1 MENFIRTVL
10 ISLMLLLGRTATAG
24 CEFYP
29 GHSMTALK
37 IDIPPTLSIPRD
49 TPNGTV
55 IYESPPL
62 VIGTISSSYK
72 CTSTEP
78 AGVRNNVGQLGG
90 IPSDSYTLPIGTTGL
105 GWRWKQGGYS
115 NAAYP
120 SGGSPIGGT
129 GFNGVRNTIEIVK
142 FADVTKT
149 QKIPSG
155 VLGYIQVGEVVPLSM
170 STGGMTIVA
179 QSCETPDVKVN
190 MGAYNLSQFSEIG
203 KHSDP
208 VIFNIKVN
216 NCPRGINKVT
226 YTLSPTPSS
235 PIVNL
240 GSGTIGLNASST
252 AKGIALQLL
261 DSDLTPVTFNKA
273 YTVSDYSAVGG
284 NFSIPLNAQFIRT
297 VPTGKNGA
305 LDAGMSSGT
314 ANAEVWFIMNY
325 L

>member
-1 MENFIRTVL
+1 MKNLIRTIL
-10 ISLMLLLGRTATAG
+10 ISSLLLLGRSAVAG

-29 GHSMTALK
+29 GHSMTELK
-37 IDIPPTLSIPRD
+37 IDIPTTLSIPRD

-55 IYESPPL
+55 IYESPIL
-62 VIGTISSSYK
+62 TTNNVSSSYK
-72 CTSTEP
+72 CTSAEP

-90 IPSDSYTLPIGTTGL
+90 ITSNLYTLPIGTTGL
-105 GWRWKQGGYS
+105 GWQWRVAGNLS
-115 NAAYP
+115 PAYP
-120 SGGSPIGGT
+120 LGKSPIGGF
-129 GFNGVRNTIEIVK
+129 GFNGVQHSIAIVK
-142 FADVTKT
+142 FADVTTT

-155 VLGYIQVGEVVPLSM
+155 VLGYYQRGEVTALSM
-170 STGGMTIVA
+170 STGGMTILA
-179 QSCETPDVKVN
+179 QSCETPDVKVD

-208 VIFNIKVN
+208 VNFNIKVN

-226 YTLSPTPSS
+226 YTLSQTPNSPTLSF
-235 PIVNL
+235 
-240 GSGTIGLNASST
+240 GSGTIGLNSSST

-261 DSDLTPVTFNKA
+261 DSDLAPITFDKA
-273 YTVSDYSAVGG
+273 YTISDYSAAGG

-297 VPTGKNGA
+297 IPTGTNGA
-305 LDAGMSSGT
+305 LDPGMSSGT